1 MKKAKTAISLIIL
14 CIFAGCM
21 LFPIYWTVKGSFEQ
35 ISSIMKI
42 PPDFIL
48 RNATLWNYE
57 TLFFNFPVFRWTLNS
72 LIITLATTIIVV
84 STSCLSGYA
93 FGKKDFPGKNILFW
107 LLLSTMMIPFH
118 VTIIP
123 LFIQMKRLG
132 LLNTYPGVFLPM
144 CGSAGFMFLARQY
157 MSTIPS
163 ELLDSARVDGA
174 SEFSIFMIII
184 VPISKPLIAALS
196 IFTFVAAWGNFLW
209 ALIMTSKDATRT
221 LPVGIVCA
229 AARIENLSDMGIAL
243 AGATLVAIPII
254 IIFFCFQKYFTK
266 GITLGA
272 IKG

>member
-1 MKKAKTAISLIIL
+1 MKKVRTGISLIIL
-14 CIFAGCM
+14 CIFAGGM
-21 LFPIYWTVKGSFEQ
+21 LFPIYWTVKGSFEH
-35 ISSIMKI
+35 ISSLPKI

-48 RNATLWNYE
+48 RNATLQNYK
-57 TLFFNFPVFRWTLNS
+57 TLFFDYPVFRWILNS
-72 LIITLATTIIVV
+72 FIITLATTIIVV
-84 STSCLSGYA
+84 STACSSGYA
-93 FGKKDFPGKNILFW
+93 FAKKDFPGKSVLFW

-123 LFIQMKRLG
+123 LFIQMKRLN

-144 CGSAGFMFLARQY
+144 CAGAGFMFLARQY

-174 SEFSIFMIII
+174 TEFRIFMSVI
-184 VPISKPLIAALS
+184 VPISKPLVAALS
-196 IFTFVAAWGNFLW
+196 IFTFVGAWGNFLW
-209 ALIMTSKDATRT
+209 ALIMTSKDVTRT
-221 LPVGIVCA
+221 LPVGIVSA
-229 AARIENLSDMGIAL
+229 AAGVENVTDMGIAL

-254 IIFFCFQKYFTK
+254 IVFFCFQKYFTK